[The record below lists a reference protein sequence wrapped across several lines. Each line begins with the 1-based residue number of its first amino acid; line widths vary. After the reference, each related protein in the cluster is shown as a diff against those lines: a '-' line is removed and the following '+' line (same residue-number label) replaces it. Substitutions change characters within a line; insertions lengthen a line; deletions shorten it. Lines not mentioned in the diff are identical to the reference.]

1 MSCCVNITCLW
12 GCQIPEWDS
21 VKTSSHFTG
30 HISEALSKLWLRA
43 HYPSGIMSTPT
54 QKEAWEIGITCVFL
68 PLHIQD
74 NILSCFQSNGLKDQA
89 LLVSDKEKAAKAV
102 VRSHIHISAA
112 QTGCNQLILIRA
124 HEKQKAQPLF
134 GFINWKISNLSPG
147 AWKQENS
154 AHLLTPFKHPEFI
167 NTLGETFCPAFS
179 ASIHGAEKAREW
191 FHAQPERA
199 ERSLTFLIFIGAKL
213 DVNLQN
219 KSFSSL
225 YYVFNLKRY
234 IQPLTGNTLFKKK
247 KCL

>member
-30 HISEALSKLWLRA
+30 HISEALSKLWLRP

-54 QKEAWEIGITCVFL
+54 QNEEREVSITCIFL

-74 NILSCFQSNGLKDQA
+74 NILSCFQSNSLKDQA

-112 QTGCNQLILIRA
+112 QTGYNQLILIRA

-219 KSFSSL
+219 KSISSL

-234 IQPLTGNTLFKKK
+234 IQPLTGNTLF
-247 KCL
+247 